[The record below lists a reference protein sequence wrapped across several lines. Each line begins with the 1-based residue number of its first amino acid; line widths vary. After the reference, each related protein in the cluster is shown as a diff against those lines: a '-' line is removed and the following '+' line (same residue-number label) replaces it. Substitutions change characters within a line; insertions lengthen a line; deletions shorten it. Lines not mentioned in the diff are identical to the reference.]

1 MRSTTPWK
9 WQTRLLSLQPGKELR
24 LAEAIYFTT
33 KGGSR
38 HIKSRKSERYG
49 FRRHSYVMIDNI
61 CSGESR
67 ESCSRGDA
75 AAAASDAAS
84 GDAEGNADGSA
95 DVVQDDADA
104 RTEHGD
110 FRGSVIL

>member
-1 MRSTTPWK
+1 
-9 WQTRLLSLQPGKELR
+9 
-24 LAEAIYFTT
+24 
-33 KGGSR
+33 
-38 HIKSRKSERYG
+38 
-49 FRRHSYVMIDNI
+49 MIDNI

-67 ESCSRGDA
+67 ESCSRGDDA